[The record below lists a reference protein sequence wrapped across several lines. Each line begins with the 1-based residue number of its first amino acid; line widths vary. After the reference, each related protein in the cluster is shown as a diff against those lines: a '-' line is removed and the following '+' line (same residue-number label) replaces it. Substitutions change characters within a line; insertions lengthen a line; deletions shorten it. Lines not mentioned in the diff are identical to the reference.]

1 MKEKKYLLHIEAIRI
16 LAIFFVI
23 FNHTAERGFFL
34 FAMYPN
40 TDIQYWIYMGISVFC
55 KFSVPMFLM
64 ISGALLVDKEE
75 SLKRVWSQRIF
86 RIFLALLLFSFIS
99 YLQTVYQTDKK
110 IDVGEFLKGLYG
122 SDWNFFICLIN
133 SLQITYKR
141 E

>member
-1 MKEKKYLLHIEAIRI
+1 MKEKEYLLHIEAIRI

-64 ISGALLVDKEE
+64 ISGALLADKEE
-75 SLKRVWSQRIF
+75 SLKESGVRGFSGFFWRYYYS
-86 RIFLALLLFSFIS
+86 LL
-99 YLQTVYQTDKK
+99 
-110 IDVGEFLKGLYG
+110 
-122 SDWNFFICLIN
+122 
-133 SLQITYKR
+133 
-141 E
+141 